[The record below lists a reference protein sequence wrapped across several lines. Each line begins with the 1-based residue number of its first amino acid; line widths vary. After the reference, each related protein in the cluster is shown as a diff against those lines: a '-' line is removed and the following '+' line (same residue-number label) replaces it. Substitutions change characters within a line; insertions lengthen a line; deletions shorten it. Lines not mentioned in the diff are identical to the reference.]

1 MDYTKVREV
10 NGIDHVGDVPSAK
23 KGIIDFLSGEDT
35 YKDSIPQ
42 DRLNSYKKGREIAV
56 EIENLLNGDQ
66 RAY

>member
-1 MDYTKVREV
+1 MDYSKVREV
-10 NGIDHVGDVPSAK
+10 NGIDHVGDVSSAK
-23 KGIIDFLSGEDT
+23 KGIIDFLSGEDV

-56 EIENLLNGDQ
+56 EIENILNGDQ

>member
-1 MDYTKVREV
+1 M
-10 NGIDHVGDVPSAK
+10 PSAK

-35 YKDSIPQ
+35 YKEPIPKN
-42 DRLNSYKKGREIAV
+42 RLNSYKKGREIAV

>member
-1 MDYTKVREV
+1 MDYSKIREV
-10 NGIDHVGDVPSAK
+10 NGLDHVGDVPSAK

>member
-1 MDYTKVREV
+1 MDYTKIKEV
-10 NGIDHVGDVPSAK
+10 NGISQVGDVPSAK
-23 KGIIDFLSGEDT
+23 KGIIDFLSGEEK

-42 DRLNSYKKGREIAV
+42 DRLNSYKKGQEIGV

>member
-1 MDYTKVREV
+1 MDYSKIREV
-10 NGIDHVGDVPSAK
+10 NGIDHVGDVPCAK

-56 EIENLLNGDQ
+56 EIENILNGDQ

>member
-1 MDYTKVREV
+1 MDYSKVREV
-10 NGIDHVGDVPSAK
+10 NGMDHVGDVGVAK
-23 KGIIDFLSGEDT
+23 KGIIDFLSGEDI

-42 DRLNSYKKGREIAV
+42 DRLNSYKKGREIAA

>member
-1 MDYTKVREV
+1 MDNSRLKQI

-23 KGIIDFLSGEDT
+23 KGIIDFLSGKDI
-35 YKDSIPQ
+35 YKDSVPQ

-56 EIENLLNGDQ
+56 EIENILNGDQ

>member
-1 MDYTKVREV
+1 MDYSKIKEV
-10 NGIDHVGDVPSAK
+10 NGIDQVGDVPSAK
-23 KGIIDFLSGEDT
+23 KGIIDFLSGEDINME
-35 YKDSIPQ
+35 SIPK

>member
-1 MDYTKVREV
+1 MDYSKVREV

>member
-1 MDYTKVREV
+1 MDNSKIKEI
-10 NGIDHVGDVPSAK
+10 NGIYNIGDVPSAK
-23 KGIIDFLSGEDT
+23 KGIIDFLSGEDI

-56 EIENLLNGDQ
+56 EIENILNGDQ

>member
-1 MDYTKVREV
+1 MDYSKIREV

-23 KGIIDFLSGEDT
+23 KGIIDFLSGEEK

-56 EIENLLNGDQ
+56 EIENILNGDQ

>member
-1 MDYTKVREV
+1 MDNSKIREI

-23 KGIIDFLSGEDT
+23 KGIIDFLSGEDI
-35 YKDSIPQ
+35 YKDSVPK

-56 EIENLLNGDQ
+56 EIENILNGDQ

>member
-1 MDYTKVREV
+1 MDYSKIKEV
-10 NGIDHVGDVPSAK
+10 NGIDQVGDVPSAK
-23 KGIIDFLSGEDT
+23 KVIIDFLSGEDINME
-35 YKDSIPQ
+35 SIPK